1 MVERPE
7 YSMRNG
13 RAMLI
18 IYFSLKAKSGLDP
31 IVRQPQRSLLADPE
45 DLVIELGEFFE
56 VGTDDLGFHH
66 EIFVNAK
73 LGKSLF

>member
-1 MVERPE
+1 
-7 YSMRNG
+7 MRNG

-18 IYFSLKAKSGLDP
+18 IFSNLF
-31 IVRQPQRSLLADPE
+31 RQPQRSLLADPE

-56 VGTDDLGFHH
+56 VGTDDLGLHH